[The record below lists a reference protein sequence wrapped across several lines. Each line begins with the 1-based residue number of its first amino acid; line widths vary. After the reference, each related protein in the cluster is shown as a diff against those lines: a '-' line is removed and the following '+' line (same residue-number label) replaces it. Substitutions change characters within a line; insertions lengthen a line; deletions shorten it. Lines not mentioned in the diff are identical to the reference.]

1 MTTIKFTK
9 SSCQTVNID
18 NAVDGIQM
26 TRKKVQNNKT
36 FFYKKES
43 SSQLIMLAFKKQE
56 AKNMRFFVQRNM

>member
-36 FFYKKES
+36 FFIKKKVVVS
-43 SSQLIMLAFKKQE
+43 
-56 AKNMRFFVQRNM
+56 

>member
-36 FFYKKES
+36 FFMGSK
-43 SSQLIMLAFKKQE
+43 ID
-56 AKNMRFFVQRNM
+56 AKAPNQIKFNLFNF

>member
-1 MTTIKFTK
+1 VTTIKFTK

-36 FFYKKES
+36 FFIIKEN